1 MTLWAIIALVVLLLL
16 AVLVLFVA
24 LRYDEARKRRTKLAQ
39 KQKPEASANEK
50 SPTNPPTHS

>member
-1 MTLWAIIALVVLLLL
+1 MTSWAIIALLVLLLL

-50 SPTNPPTHS
+50 APTNPSGS